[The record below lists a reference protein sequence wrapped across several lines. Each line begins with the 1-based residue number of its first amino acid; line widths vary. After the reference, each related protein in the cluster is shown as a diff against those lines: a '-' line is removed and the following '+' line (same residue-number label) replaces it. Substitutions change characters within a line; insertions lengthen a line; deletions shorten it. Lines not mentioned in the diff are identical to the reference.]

1 MSSTKKQLPLS
12 RYCCAQC
19 GKRLRGSS
27 TDGGYVYSRFT
38 GNRYCPALTCKPKK
52 TRHKED
58 A

>member
-1 MSSTKKQLPLS
+1 MSSTKKPLS

-38 GNRYCPALTCKPKK
+38 GNRYCPALTCKPRK
-52 TRHKED
+52 TDTRRN